1 MTMDQHTGSPI
12 SGDADIVQSVGRI
25 LSTPVGSRIQR
36 RPFGSR
42 LLDLQDT
49 PFNARSR
56 ILWVAATAGALRRWE
71 DRISVERV
79 SAAPGDAPGR
89 VVIRITGHRTD
100 IPGRPPISLS
110 IPV

>member
-1 MTMDQHTGSPI
+1 TMNQTSGVAI

-25 LSTPVGSRIQR
+25 LSTPLGSRLMR
-36 RPFGSR
+36 RTFGSR

-56 ILWVAATAGALRRWE
+56 ILWIAATAGAIRRWE

-79 SAAPGDAPGR
+79 SAAPRDAPGR
-89 VVIRITGHRTD
+89 ILISITGHRTD